1 MADIISGPRAWW
13 ILAALAAIAA
23 LAGVF
28 TVQPLDRDESR
39 YAQATAQMLETGDFI
54 DIRFQDDARHKK
66 PVGIYWMQAVTVGL
80 LSDAADREI
89 WAYRLPSVIGAILAV
104 LGCFWAGTRLMSR
117 EAAFVGAA
125 MLAVSSLLAAE
136 AGIAKTDAM
145 LAGLTT
151 LAMAALVQLRHGGGK
166 RAALVFWAMLGLG
179 ILVKGPITPMVSG
192 LAILALV
199 AWERRIDW
207 LKPLFFWPGPVL
219 AALIVLPW
227 IISIEI
233 ATGGNF
239 LRGAFLDDLAP
250 KLSSGDE
257 GHGGWPGYHMLLL
270 PILSIPFGFFLL
282 PGLHRVATWLGTA
295 ERAQA
300 ARFLIAWIVP
310 AWIAFELLPTKLPH
324 YPLPVYAAL
333 ALIAGLG
340 WEYYRAAPRW
350 SRWGSLA
357 LGLAGAAGFS
367 ALLVIGPATYGG
379 DPLIGLMAAAI
390 FGVAIAGVAIELLR
404 IRAHAALALALFAS
418 IGGHYLLRGVVIPST
433 PDLDLSQRAAAV
445 AQEMA
450 ADHGGRD
457 VAVFSSYTEPSLVFA
472 LGTDTRLL
480 AIDALTE
487 MVAQSGDVILSIED
501 TARSGDDPLALARL
515 DAQVCA
521 REEVAGYNYSRGE
534 PTVLI
539 VRLHN
544 CEQGS

>member
-1 MADIISGPRAWW
+1 MADFISGPRAWW

-80 LSDAADREI
+80 LSDATDREI

-104 LGCFWAGTRLMSR
+104 LGCFWAGTRLMNR

-179 ILVKGPITPMVSG
+179 ILVKGPVTPMIAG
-192 LAILALV
+192 LAIIALV
-199 AWERRIDW
+199 AWERRIEW
-207 LKPLFFWPGPVL
+207 LKPLLFWPGPVM

-239 LRGAFLDDLAP
+239 LFGAFLDDLAP

-257 GHGGWPGYHMLLL
+257 GHGGWPGYHLLLL
-270 PILSIPFGFFLL
+270 PVLSIPFGFFLL
-282 PGLHRVATWLGTA
+282 PGLHRAAAWLGTE

-300 ARFLIAWIVP
+300 VRFLIAWIAP
-310 AWIAFELLPTKLPH
+310 AWIVFELMPTKLPH
-324 YPLPVYAAL
+324 YPLPLYAAL

-340 WEYYRAAPRW
+340 WEYYRAAPAW

-357 LGLAGAAGFS
+357 FGLAGAAGFA
-367 ALLVIGPATYGG
+367 ALLVFGPATYGG
-379 DPLIGLMAAAI
+379 EPFVGMMSAAI
-390 FGVAIAGVAIELLR
+390 FGVAIVGVAIELLR

-418 IGGHYLLRGVVIPST
+418 ISGHYLLRGVVIPAT
-433 PDLDLSQRAAAV
+433 PDLDLSQRV
-445 AQEMA
+445 AGVARDMA
-450 ADHGGRD
+450 AGHGVRD
-457 VAVFSSYTEPSLVFA
+457 MPVYSSYTEPSLVFA

-480 AIDALTE
+480 AIDALVE
-487 MVAQSGDVILSIED
+487 AIAEAGDVVVSIED
-501 TARSGDDPLALARL
+501 SARSGDDPLALARL

-534 PTVLI
+534 RTVLI